1 MPDMY
6 FHQELHEDCGCSA
19 YIVGSRP
26 AREVMVVDPA
36 VEIEPY
42 LELTRQHGFRI
53 LSVIDTHIHADHVS
67 GARALAA
74 ATGAELCLHR
84 SAEVGF
90 PFRPLD
96 DGDELHAGQVRLRV
110 LHTPG
115 HRPEAISLLVINDAR
130 SHEPSMV
137 LTGDTLLVGD
147 VGRPDFGG
155 EAGAR
160 SLFQSVNRLLELPD
174 WVEVF
179 PGHFDGPCGKGMCG
193 RPSTTIGFERRYNP
207 VLEPLREQ
215 PDGAEQAFVQLISG
229 TVPAKPLNM
238 DAIIATN
245 VGQMAAGWA
254 SPHGM
259 DPVPELAL
267 EAAPAFIA
275 EKRPFIVDVREP
287 HEYAAFHLPGAVSI
301 PQCELADRLAEL
313 PRDGELLIVCQSGA
327 RSERATRFLRQQGF
341 ANAVNLVGGSG
352 GWKERGYPL
361 EEGQPVA

>member
-1 MPDMY
+1 VPDMY

-26 AREVMVVDPA
+26 AREVIVVDPA
-36 VEIEPY
+36 VTIAPY
-42 LELTRQHGFRI
+42 LELTHQHGFRI
-53 LSVIDTHIHADHVS
+53 VAVIDTHIHADHVS

-74 ATGAELCLHR
+74 ATGADLCLHR
-84 SAEVGF
+84 SAEVEY
-90 PFRPLD
+90 PFHPLD

-130 SHEPSMV
+130 SPEPSMV

-160 SLFQSVNRLLELPD
+160 SLYRSVTRLLELPD

-207 VLEPLREQ
+207 VLEPLRAQ
-215 PDGAEQAFVQLISG
+215 PENAETAFVSLISG
-229 TVPAKPLNM
+229 SVPAKPLNM
-238 DAIIATN
+238 EAIVATN
-245 VGQMAAGWA
+245 VGRQAADWA
-254 SPHGM
+254 SPHGL
-259 DPVPELAL
+259 DPVPEVAL

-275 EKRPFIVDVREP
+275 ARRPFIVDVREP
-287 HEYAAFHLPGAVSI
+287 QEYAAFHIPGAVSI
-301 PQCELADRLAEL
+301 PQSQLADRLAEL
-313 PRDGELLIVCQSGA
+313 PRDGDLLVVCQSGM

-341 ANAVNLVGGSG
+341 VNAVNLVGGSG
-352 GWKERGYPL
+352 GWKEKGYPV
-361 EEGQPVA
+361 EMAEPVA